1 MIAKHDL
8 DFNTGLL
15 YGIFSA
21 GTCDDNNEINNNND
35 NNNSNNNND
44 NNNNDN
50 NNNDDNDNNNNNNKM
65 QNNLS
70 DTLKKVS
77 HLRIYSYFRGFGS
90 R

>member
-1 MIAKHDL
+1 MWALIAKHDL

-50 NNNDDNDNNNNNNKM
+50 DNNDDNNNNNDNILQWIKG
-65 QNNLS
+65 NS
-70 DTLKKVS
+70 GSTKTL
-77 HLRIYSYFRGFGS
+77 LL
-90 R
+90 